1 MVVDR
6 ERFPKNPFHPLA
18 ESIFHTPASLG
29 GQDFIG
35 ENLEIELADGK
46 KLIIGMIN
54 NDWWEEL
61 ALRDSGIDKLVMQD
75 EIYKRGLNSDFVYFM
90 FVRELGQRPMDAK
103 VCSDKE
109 TLDFLGMIRKEYNWQ
124 TSIEE
129 LIPMELDELFSHSR
143 PEDLKIRKISKVRS
157 DESA

>member
-1 MVVDR
+1 
-6 ERFPKNPFHPLA
+6 
-18 ESIFHTPASLG
+18 
-29 GQDFIG
+29 
-35 ENLEIELADGK
+35 
-46 KLIIGMIN
+46 
-54 NDWWEEL
+54 
-61 ALRDSGIDKLVMQD
+61 MQD